1 MIYILDG
8 LSTASTYRTAV
19 AADRIPH
26 LTPRTHPHDFEVGS
40 RAGCGAAGT
49 AGTAAAET
57 AGGGH
62 VVETPPRKPALC
74 VGAAAAAADLH
85 LGEG

>member
-49 AGTAAAET
+49 AGNAAAET
-57 AGGGH
+57 AGGRH
-62 VVETPPRKPALC
+62 VVETPPEKPALG
-74 VGAAAAAADLH
+74 VGAAAADLH